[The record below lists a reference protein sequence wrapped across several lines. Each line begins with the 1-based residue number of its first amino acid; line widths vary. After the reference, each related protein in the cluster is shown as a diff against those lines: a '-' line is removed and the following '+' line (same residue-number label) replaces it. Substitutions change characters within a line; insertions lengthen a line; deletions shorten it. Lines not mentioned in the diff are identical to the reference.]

1 MRDAGERDSGTA
13 PALGPMITFIS
24 PAAASDPNK
33 DAVITEPTVKVAC
46 KVVRAAYSGAAAVDK
61 TSIKIGLRQLDEDGE
76 ETWLE
81 PAVNATTDDTFEA
94 MFEVRALPN
103 GSLRFRC
110 VARDLAMTPN
120 NTTARLDTLLDLGP
134 TIDIEDPS
142 WPTYALKTPVPIKF
156 KVAANPLAEGDN
168 EAVVD
173 KVTVLVSGVE
183 IDVPEDS
190 STPGLYQTSVD
201 FDDRS
206 KFPVPPPSSQISIT
220 ATNKRSPVVASRNTK
235 VDITIDGQGPT
246 ITVKEPG
253 DGSIVHGKRDLKID
267 VTDPSGVNV
276 SSLVANFNQGLIVI
290 KDWNGTVP
298 TFWQSFDTSMYTTL
312 TRLTVS
318 ISASDAVGNETTVP
332 LILKLDNLPPLIS
345 LNPPLIR
352 EWRKSGEVYQC
363 SALFDPVGDAP
374 NDSDQVTSYG
384 YFRVLVEDKTN
395 QPPFGPNDPPPI
407 TYIAGLAEGKVE
419 LHMQRDVSLPIVV
432 DTNNDG
438 VCDAINDKNEDGT
451 AFPETKR
458 PRKVVLSPVMP
469 TGTPYYKLFDA
480 MSGDNAGCYTET
492 NAEPVVQPT
501 PPTPVCVKTP
511 MTRVV
516 PGRADGYPPAVYAL
530 DPTNQAL
537 GACTGDYWEL
547 SQIAN
552 SGWICVAASAED
564 KVGNVGV
571 SEPLRLCY
579 GAAPCAEEDKPSCTD
594 GCTFSAAQRFQ
605 AVDGLI
611 QWYFP

>member
-1 MRDAGERDSGTA
+1 MRDAGARDSGNDS
-13 PALGPMITFIS
+13 ALGPTITFSS
-24 PAAASDPNK
+24 PAPASNPNT
-33 DAVITEPTVKVAC
+33 DELITEPTVKVAC

-61 TSIKIGLRQLDEDGE
+61 TSIKIGLQQLDEEGE
-76 ETWLE
+76 ESWTE
-81 PAVNATTDDTFEA
+81 PAVNATIDDTFEA

-103 GSLRFRC
+103 GPLKFRC
-110 VARDLAMTPN
+110 VARDLAAAPN
-120 NTTARLDTLLDLGP
+120 SSTARLDTLLDLGP
-134 TIDIEDPS
+134 KIEIEDPS
-142 WPTYALKTPVPIKF
+142 KPTYALKTPVPIKF
-156 KVAANPLAEGDN
+156 RVEASPVTDGDSEAA
-168 EAVVD
+168 VD
-173 KVTVLVSGVE
+173 EVTVLVSGVE
-183 IDVPEDS
+183 ITVPEDS

-201 FDDRS
+201 FDDRT

-220 ATNKRSPVVASRNTK
+220 ATNKRSPVVATRNIK
-235 VDITIDGQGPT
+235 VDLTIDGQGPT
-246 ITVKEPG
+246 ITVKEPA
-253 DGSIVHGKRDLKID
+253 DGEIVHGKRDLKID
-267 VTDPSGVNV
+267 VTDPSGVNT

-290 KDWNGTVP
+290 KDWNGSAP

-332 LILKLDNLPPLIS
+332 LILKLDNLPPIIS

-352 EWRKSGEVYQC
+352 EWRKTGEVYQC
-363 SALFDPVGDAP
+363 STLFDPVGDAP
-374 NDSDQVTSYG
+374 NDSDSLTSYG

-395 QPPFGPNDPPPI
+395 QPPFGPNDPLPI
-407 TYIAGLAEGKVE
+407 TYIAGLKEGKVE

-432 DTNNDG
+432 DTNDDG

-451 AFPETKR
+451 VFPETKR
-458 PRKVVLSPVMP
+458 PRMVVLSPVTP
-469 TGTPYYKLFDA
+469 TGAPYYRFYDEE
-480 MSGDNAGCYTET
+480 SVDNAGCYTST
-492 NAEPVVQPT
+492 DADPIMQPT
-501 PPTPVCVKTP
+501 PPQTVCLKTP

-516 PGRADGYPPAVYAL
+516 PGRADGRPPAVYAL

-552 SGWICVAASAED
+552 PGWICVAARAED

-579 GAAPCAEEDKPSCTD
+579 GGNPCPEQNKPTCTD
-594 GCTFSAAQRFQ
+594 GCSFSAAQKFQ